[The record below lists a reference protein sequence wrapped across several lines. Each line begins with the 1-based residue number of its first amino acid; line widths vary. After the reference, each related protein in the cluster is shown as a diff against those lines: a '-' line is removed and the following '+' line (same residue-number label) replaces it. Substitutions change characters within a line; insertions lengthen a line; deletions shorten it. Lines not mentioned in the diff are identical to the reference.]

1 MPYKVF
7 CFRDEDKKIIGYK
20 VGKKDG
26 EKMINGRK
34 YASNKYL
41 DKKEANNQLQAIL
54 ISEAN
59 KDI

>member
-7 CFRDEDKKIIGYK
+7 CFRDDHKKIIGYK

-26 EKMINGRK
+26 SKMSNGRR

-41 DKKEANNQLQAIL
+41 TKDQ
-54 ISEAN
+54 AN
-59 KDI
+59 KQNTLFK

>member
-7 CFRDEDKKIIGYK
+7 CFRDDDKKIIGYK

-26 EKMINGRK
+26 TKMGNGRR

-41 DKKEANNQLQAIL
+41 SKDQANKQLQAIL
-54 ISEAN
+54 ISEAH
-59 KDI
+59 KDM